1 MLMDSVP
8 AAKASNRRPLRMRDL
23 TAGAKLSRQ
32 AIHHYI
38 DEGLLPPPVTSGRNS
53 AVYSEEHL
61 ERLEWIQ
68 KLQREHFLSLTAI
81 KSVLNGDDVEAFS
94 PEQKQVLR
102 RVRDQLPA
110 WARPALGSGV
120 PADTL
125 VGEHLTETELDE
137 LAAAGLITIQGD
149 GRNRNISLDDSEV
162 VDCFVRYKQ
171 AGATRERGYR
181 PSHLATIDQALDA
194 IVAPLASFY
203 AKAWQDAPAEEAA
216 AFLEAVLPIDERLI
230 GTLLRKKIRLLIET
244 VADRDA
250 DIPDE

>member
-1 MLMDSVP
+1 MP
-8 AAKASNRRPLRMRDL
+8 AANAPNSRPLRMRDL
-23 TAGAKLSRQ
+23 TTRAQLSRQ
-32 AIHHYI
+32 AIHQYI
-38 DEGLLPPPVTSGRNS
+38 GEGLLPPPVKSGRNS

-68 KLQREHFLSLTAI
+68 KLQREHFLSLAAI
-81 KSVLNGDDVEAFS
+81 KSVLNGEDVEAFS

-110 WARPALGSGV
+110 WAQPAQGSGV
-120 PADTL
+120 PTGTL
-125 VGEHLTETELDE
+125 VGEHLTEAELDE
-137 LAAAGLITIQGD
+137 LAAAGLITIQGS
-149 GRNRNISLDDSEV
+149 GRNRNISLDDSEIV
-162 VDCFVRYKQ
+162 SCFVRYKQ

-181 PSHLATIDQALDA
+181 PAHLATIDRALDD

-203 AKAWQDAPAEEAA
+203 AKAWADAPAEEAA

-244 VADRDA
+244 AADGHA
-250 DIPDE
+250 DITDG

>member
-1 MLMDSVP
+1 MDSEAMP
-8 AAKASNRRPLRMRDL
+8 AADAPNRPLRMRDL
-23 TAGAKLSRQ
+23 TAGSRLSRQ

-38 DEGLLPPPVTSGRNS
+38 GEGLLPPPVKSGRNS

-110 WARPALGSGV
+110 WARPPQGSGV
-120 PADTL
+120 PVGTL

-137 LAAAGLITIQGD
+137 LAAAGLITIHGGGQ
-149 GRNRNISLDDSEV
+149 NRRISLEDSEIV
-162 VDCFVRYKQ
+162 ECFVRYRQ

-181 PSHLATIDQALDA
+181 PGHLATIDQALDA
-194 IVAPLASFY
+194 IVAPLASHY

-216 AFLEAVLPIDERLI
+216 AFLEAVAPIRAQLI
-230 GTLLRKKIRLLIET
+230 GTLFRKKFRLLIEA
-244 VADRDA
+244 VADGHA
-250 DIPDE
+250 DITDG

>member
-1 MLMDSVP
+1 
-8 AAKASNRRPLRMRDL
+8 MRDL

-38 DEGLLPPPVTSGRNS
+38 GEGLLPPPVKSGRNS

-61 ERLEWIQ
+61 ERLAWIQ

-81 KSVLNGDDVEAFS
+81 RSVLNGEDVEAFS

-110 WARPALGSGV
+110 WARPAQGSGV

-125 VGEHLTETELDE
+125 VGEQLTETELDE
-137 LAAAGLITIQGD
+137 LATAGLVTIHGHGQ
-149 GRNRNISLDDSEV
+149 NRRISLEDSEI

-181 PSHLATIDQALDA
+181 PADLATIDQAIDA
-194 IVAPLASFY
+194 IVAPLAQLY

-216 AFLEAVLPIDERLI
+216 AFLEAVAPIRAQLI
-230 GTLLRKKIRLLIET
+230 DTLLRKKFRLLFET
-244 VADRDA
+244 VADRDVETT
-250 DIPDE
+250 DV